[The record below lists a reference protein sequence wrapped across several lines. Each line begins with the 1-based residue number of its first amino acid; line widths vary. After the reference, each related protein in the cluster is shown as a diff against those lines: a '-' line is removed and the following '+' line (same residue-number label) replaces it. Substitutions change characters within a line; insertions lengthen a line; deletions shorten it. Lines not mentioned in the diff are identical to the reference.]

1 MEDIEGNQEVST
13 AAKICIEQTKDVIEY
28 DVVHDT
34 VVTKNEE
41 EFNRVMEE
49 HCKVKQDKGNKLKL
63 LKNQV
68 LEKVR
73 MFERHRLGLKP
84 SRSRSFRRGRSED
97 SDSDAGSQK
106 SLKMTSTQPVNFK
119 H

>member
-1 MEDIEGNQEVST
+1 MTRLST
-13 AAKICIEQTKDVIEY
+13 VAKIFIEQTKDIIEY
-28 DVVHDT
+28 DVEHDT

-49 HCKVKQDKGNKLKL
+49 HCKVKQDKVQKLKL
-63 LKNQV
+63 MKNQV

-73 MFERHRLGLKP
+73 IFQRHRLGLKP

-97 SDSDAGSQK
+97 SDSDTGSQK
-106 SLKMTSTQPVNFK
+106 SLKITSSQSVNFK